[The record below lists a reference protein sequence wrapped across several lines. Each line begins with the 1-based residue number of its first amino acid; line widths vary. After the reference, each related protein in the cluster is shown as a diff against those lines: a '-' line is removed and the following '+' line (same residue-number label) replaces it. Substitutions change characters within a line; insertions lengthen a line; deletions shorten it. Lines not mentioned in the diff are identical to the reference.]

1 MIGAKRQGGFT
12 LIEIAIVL
20 VIVGLLL
27 GGILKGQ
34 ELITQAKIRN
44 VVNDFNGTTAAY
56 YAYQD
61 RYHAIPGDDINA
73 ATRWTVT
80 QTSDGTFGDGVV
92 TGSYNATTASEA
104 AYFWQDLRLSG
115 LIAGATTD
123 TTPPQNAASGITG
136 VQGSGAM
143 GLTGLVICSSNL
155 PAKIAQAIDSQLDDG
170 NAATG
175 QVRGNILT
183 SGGTAN
189 APAVNATPPTLNYV
203 DNGSNVYVVCKN
215 I

>member
-73 ATRWTVT
+73 ATRWTNPPA
-80 QTSDGTFGDGVV
+80 SKGNGDGVV
-92 TGSYNATTASEA
+92 TGNYYDTSGSEA

-115 LIAGATTD
+115 LIAGSGSD
-123 TTPPQNAASGITG
+123 MTPPQNAASGITG
-136 VQGSGAM
+136 VQGDGAF

-155 PAKIAQAIDSQLDDG
+155 PAKIAQALDSQLDDG
-170 NAATG
+170 DATTG

-183 SGGTAN
+183 SGGTTN

>member
-1 MIGAKRQGGFT
+1 MVGTKQQSGFT

-44 VVNDFNGTTAAY
+44 VVNDFNGTSAAY

-61 RYHAIPGDDINA
+61 RYRAIPGDDINA
-73 ATRWTVT
+73 AARWTIT
-80 QTSDGTFGDGVV
+80 QTPAPNGNGTVDGN
-92 TGSYNATTASEA
+92 YNDINGSEA

-115 LIAGATTD
+115 LIAGAGTD
-123 TTPPQNAASGITG
+123 TAPPQNAATGITG
-136 VQGSGAM
+136 VQGNGAM
-143 GLTGLVICSSNL
+143 GLAGLVVCSSNL
-155 PAKIAQAIDSQLDDG
+155 PAKIAQAIDSQFDDG
-170 NAATG
+170 VGTTG
-175 QVRGNILT
+175 QVRAGIG
-183 SGGTAN
+183 SVKGTAN
-189 APAVNATPPTLNYV
+189 APSVDQATAATNYV
-203 DNGSNVYVVCKN
+203 DNGTNVYVVCKN